1 MGQIKEQ
8 TIKGSVYSYLGV
20 LLGFAI
26 SGLLLPNLLT
36 TGENGLIKLLI
47 AYSALFAQFATL
59 GFLHPASR
67 LFSYFR
73 DPKTNHHGFVGLTL
87 LVLLAGFVLSM
98 VAFLLLKPNLIKNSI
113 ESSELF
119 VNYIG
124 FLIPLIF
131 FSLLYLMLD
140 TYFKMLFKTIIGTF
154 VKEFLLRILILISIL
169 LFYLNILSFNEFI
182 IAYVAANCMPGLIL
196 LAALFF
202 SEKVNLKPDWK
213 FIDRNLSKSLITM
226 SIYGLLL
233 GFSGIM
239 ILNIDSIMISRMV
252 GIEAT
257 GVYAITF
264 FFGSLII
271 IPSRSLRKIAGT
283 ILADSWRDNDLKTIA
298 SVYQK
303 SSINQLIIGTLIFI
317 GLWGNIHN
325 VFEILPAEYKAGMY
339 VIFFIALTNLVE
351 MTSGVSDI
359 LILTSKNY
367 RVGALLNF
375 VFLLMIFI
383 FNYLFIKAFGLVGAA
398 AANTLAFTI
407 NSILRYLY
415 IYKRFGMHPFSIQ
428 HLYTVVIGVVVYGIF
443 VFFPVLPNFIF
454 DIIVRSSLITMIFII
469 PVYYF
474 KLSPEINQSIDGF
487 LRLVETKLKS
497 K

>member
-20 LLGFAI
+20 LLGFVI

-59 GFLHPASR
+59 GFLHPTSR

-73 DPKTNHHGFVGLTL
+73 DPKTNHHGFIGLTL
-87 LVLLAGFVLSM
+87 LVLLAGFALSM
-98 VAFLLLKPNLIKNSI
+98 VAFLLLKPNLIKDSI

-131 FSLLYLMLD
+131 FTLLYLMLD
-140 TYFKMLFKTIIGTF
+140 TYFKMLFKTVIGTF

-169 LFYLNILSFNEFI
+169 LFYLNILDFNEFI

-202 SEKVNLKPDWK
+202 TEKANLKPDWK

-283 ILADSWRDNDLKTIA
+283 ILADSWRDNDMKTIA

-303 SSINQLIIGTLIFI
+303 SSINQLIIGMLIFI

-325 VFEILPAEYKAGMY
+325 VFEILPAEYQAGMY

-359 LILTSKNY
+359 LILTSRNY

-428 HLYTVVIGVVVYGIF
+428 HFYTVVIGVVVYGIF

-454 DIIVRSSLITMIFII
+454 DIIVRSSLMTMIFII

-487 LRLVETKLKS
+487 LRLVKTWLKS